1 MPGGQKP
8 EPLSMGLGLLVR
20 LPTCATDSDA
30 RSAEA
35 RSMDQREEATE
46 SAPQTT
52 VPGNEQRT
60 AKTNRPETVNG
71 MAPRHT
77 RVSAA
82 WTAVAIAVLLGV
94 ALIAFIVQN
103 TQKVQIKFF
112 GASGHIP
119 LVVALLAAAIIGAL
133 IVLVVGI
140 SRIIQL
146 RLSARRRLNRTKES
160 SLH

>member
-1 MPGGQKP
+1 
-8 EPLSMGLGLLVR
+8 
-20 LPTCATDSDA
+20 
-30 RSAEA
+30 
-35 RSMDQREEATE
+35 MDQIEEASET
-46 SAPQTT
+46 APQTT
-52 VPGNEQRT
+52 VPGNGQRT
-60 AKTNRPETVNG
+60 AETNQPETVNG
-71 MAPRHT
+71 MALRHT

-82 WTAVAIAVLLGV
+82 WTAVTIAILLGV

-133 IVLVVGI
+133 IVIVVGI

-146 RLSARRRLNRTKES
+146 RISARRRSNRTKDCS
-160 SLH
+160 FH

>member
-1 MPGGQKP
+1 
-8 EPLSMGLGLLVR
+8 MGLRILVHYQ
-20 LPTCATDSDA
+20 PCATDSA
-30 RSAEA
+30 ANVREA
-35 RSMDQREEATE
+35 RPMDQIEEATE
-46 SAPQTT
+46 TAPQTT

-60 AKTNRPETVNG
+60 ATTNHPETVNRV
-71 MAPRHT
+71 PRHT

-140 SRIIQL
+140 SRIAQL
-146 RLSARRRLNRTKES
+146 RLSTRRRSNRTKEP

>member
-1 MPGGQKP
+1 
-8 EPLSMGLGLLVR
+8 
-20 LPTCATDSDA
+20 
-30 RSAEA
+30 
-35 RSMDQREEATE
+35 MDQIEEAAET
-46 SAPQTT
+46 APQTR

-60 AKTNRPETVNG
+60 AGTNQPETVNG
-71 MAPRHT
+71 TGPRHT

-82 WTAVAIAVLLGV
+82 WTAVTIAVVLGV

-133 IVLVVGI
+133 IVLAVGI
-140 SRIIQL
+140 SRIVQI
-146 RLSARRRLNRTKES
+146 RLSARRRSNQTKES

>member
-1 MPGGQKP
+1 
-8 EPLSMGLGLLVR
+8 
-20 LPTCATDSDA
+20 
-30 RSAEA
+30 
-35 RSMDQREEATE
+35 MDQIEEASET
-46 SAPQTT
+46 APQTT
-52 VPGNEQRT
+52 VPGNESRT
-60 AKTNRPETVNG
+60 VETNQPETVNG
-71 MAPRHT
+71 RVPRHT

-82 WTAVAIAVLLGV
+82 WTAVAIGVLLGV

-103 TQKVQIKFF
+103 TQKVQIEFF

-146 RLSARRRLNRTKES
+146 RLSARRRSSRTKEP

>member
-1 MPGGQKP
+1 
-8 EPLSMGLGLLVR
+8 
-20 LPTCATDSDA
+20 
-30 RSAEA
+30 
-35 RSMDQREEATE
+35 MDQIEEASET
-46 SAPQTT
+46 APQTT
-52 VPGNEQRT
+52 VPGNESRT
-60 AKTNRPETVNG
+60 VETNQPETVNG
-71 MAPRHT
+71 RVPRHT

-82 WTAVAIAVLLGV
+82 WTAVAIGVLLGV

-146 RLSARRRLNRTKES
+146 RLSARRRSSRTKDP